1 MTPSDKI
8 RAAIAHVRELSNVA
22 TPGPWLHTDEYA
34 DQPKHFV
41 IQANKPF
48 YCVVAECLID
58 DDSGAGDN
66 EQRDA
71 DFIAH
76 ARTALPRHADAL
88 EVAVRAI
95 QEQSHA
101 PKCNLNT
108 PYPFGDT
115 ARSAWDA
122 KGCDCW
128 KQDALAA
135 IAAKLEGKP

>member
-8 RAAIAHVRELSNVA
+8 RAAIAHDRELSNAA
-22 TPGPWLHTDEYA
+22 TPEPWIAKHEGEFMACKALA
-34 DQPKHFV
+34 FSMLVQPPEKR
-41 IQANKPF
+41 
-48 YCVVAECLID
+48 ECLEDWI
-58 DDSGAGDN
+58 AN
-66 EQRDA
+66 EMDAKDA
-71 DFIAH
+71 DFCEH

-101 PKCNLNT
+101 PKCHLNT

-115 ARSAWDA
+115 ARAAWDA